1 MGIEPKTSRVYATTY
16 LILLFFSF
24 QAQNTKAEVGK
35 CIQAP
40 VKFYMA
46 LDSLSRHDVRRVGW
60 FQSF

>member
-1 MGIEPKTSRVYATTY
+1 MRIEPTTSRGYATTD
-16 LILLFFSF
+16 LISFLFSF
-24 QAQNTKAEVGK
+24 QAKNAKAEVGK

-46 LDSLSRHDVRRVGW
+46 LDSLSRHNVRRVGW